1 MAKSVLAGLDPQ
13 AYARNALHD
22 PACRWPETN
31 CYVDLWIEVLHAAG
45 FDPAAVLG
53 FTVAQD
59 FEGDQFTFF
68 KMPTADIATL
78 YGIDVQELAIFDR
91 LEAHVVEQSA
101 RGRLCLVEVDAFF
114 LPDTRGVSYHQAH
127 SKTTIGINL
136 IDPAERRLHYFHNAG
151 YFALDGEDYDSLFR
165 PDQAGGL
172 PLFPY
177 TEFAKFGFGTPAP
190 SSLETAKALLT
201 HHLARRPQ
209 GNPLRAY
216 ALRFQDHAAD
226 LAGRPPEW
234 FHTYA
239 FNTLR
244 QVGANF
250 ELLGSHLGWLAEH
263 GERGLDGAK
272 AAAESIAETAKVMQ
286 FKLARAMARKKFDGL
301 TEMIEAMALAY
312 DEAIGTLARHYG
324 HGAQASVAA

>member
-1 MAKSVLAGLDPQ
+1 MATSVFAGLDPQ

-22 PACRWPETN
+22 PARRWPETN

-68 KMPTADIATL
+68 KMPTADLATL
-78 YGIDVQELAIFDR
+78 YGVDVQELSIFDR
-91 LEAHVVEQSA
+91 LESHVLEQA
-101 RGRLCLVEVDAFF
+101 GRGRLCLVEVDAFF
-114 LPDTRGVSYHQAH
+114 LPDTRGVSYRQAH
-127 SKTTIGINL
+127 SKTTIGINV
-136 IDPAERRLHYFHNAG
+136 IDAEGRRLHYFHNAG
-151 YFALDGEDYDSLFR
+151 YFALEGEDYDGLFR
-165 PDQAGGL
+165 GGDVGGL

-177 TEFAKFGFGTPAP
+177 VEFARFGLTAPARSP
-190 SSLETAKALLT
+190 VEVARALLT
-201 HHLARRPQ
+201 HHLARRPRS
-209 GNPLRAY
+209 NPLRAY
-216 ALRFQDHAAD
+216 AARFEAHAAD
-226 LAGRPPEW
+226 LATRPPEW

-250 ELLGSHLGWLAEH
+250 ELLGSHLAWLGAE
-263 GERGLDGAK
+263 GERDLQGAQ
-272 AAAESIAETAKVMQ
+272 AAAERIAETAKTMQ

-301 TEMIEAMALAY
+301 TDMIEAMALAH
-312 DEAIGTLARHYG
+312 DEAIGTLARLYG
-324 HGAQASVAA
+324 RGAQASVAA